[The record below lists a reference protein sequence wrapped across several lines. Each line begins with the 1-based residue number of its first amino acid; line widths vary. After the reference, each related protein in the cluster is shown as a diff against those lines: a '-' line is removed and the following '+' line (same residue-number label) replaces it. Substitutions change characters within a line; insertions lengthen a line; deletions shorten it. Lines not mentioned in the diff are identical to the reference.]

1 MESAQG
7 KVQEKNYTATFPLL
21 LNVNDRPTY
30 FMSLKDSA
38 GLVKMYAFVD
48 VQQYQI
54 VGTGTSVKE
63 ALNAFFQEL
72 QNNDEIHLGDDI
84 GSDVKD
90 QTVTGVVA
98 DIRSAVLDGE
108 TRYYILLQGDTTVYV
123 AEVSINSRLPFVKAG
138 DSVTMVCTAAADAMS
153 VSSLELTV
161 AP

>member
-48 VQQYQI
+48 VRQYQI

-63 ALNAFFQEL
+63 ALNAFFEEL
-72 QNNDEIHLGDDI
+72 QSNDEVGLGDEG
-84 GSDVKD
+84 GSAVKE
-90 QTVTGVVA
+90 QTVTGVIA
-98 DIRSAVLDGE
+98 DIRSAVVDGE
-108 TRYYILLQGDTTVYV
+108 TRYYILLQNDTAVYV
-123 AEVSINSRLPFVKAG
+123 VGVGINSRLPFAKVG
-138 DSVTMVCTAAADAMS
+138 DSVTMVCTSSADAMS

-161 AP
+161 TP